1 MTKSNRNEDG
11 INMGPVE
18 QSKRRLMGNFAV
30 AFSVGLIIAMVGADW
45 PRWARLLLFIPVW
58 MAALGIGQARQ
69 KVCIGLAIRGVCNM
83 DQGEVPLD
91 DPFVRK
97 SLKEKAWRIQRQAVI
112 IAAIATLIF
121 LACPPY

>member
-1 MTKSNRNEDG
+1 MTRAIQNEEA

-30 AFSVGLIIAMVGADW
+30 AFAVGLIIAMVGGDW
-45 PRWARLLLFIPVW
+45 PRWTRLFLFIPVW

-83 DQGEVPLD
+83 DEGEVSVD
-91 DPFVRK
+91 DPFLRK
-97 SLKEKAWRIQRQAVI
+97 SLKEKASRINRHAILIAV
-112 IAAIATLIF
+112 IATLVF
-121 LACPPY
+121 LASPPY